1 MRCPLVLMPT
11 YAILRLSVWPIESGI
26 ADTTYTMPPQTIY
39 SALVS
44 VLQFIIG
51 EICSEHTM
59 RPGRYRLGL
68 VRFKIML
75 LGTSRSRY
83 PMKKMDTARE

>member
-1 MRCPLVLMPT
+1 MPLGVDT
-11 YAILRLSVWPIESGI
+11 DVCNSETCQFGQLRPALQ
-26 ADTTYTMPPQTIY
+26 PPLTPCRPKQSTR
-39 SALVS
+39 LFVS